1 MRISDWSSDVCS
13 SDLERGDVARRL
25 AVLQPGHNGR
35 SRQADAELPVDEVL
49 RVAGRG
55 SAGTDVA
62 GDSRLPRGGRRDA
75 GRHRAGFLAG
85 VPALPHRRQGTA
97 EIGRT
102 SCRQRVCDYVWY
114 TGVAVYY
121 KKKRKSIK

>member
-1 MRISDWSSDVCS
+1 M
-13 SDLERGDVARRL
+13 
-25 AVLQPGHNGR
+25 H
-35 SRQADAELPVDEVL
+35 ADAELPVDEVL

-85 VPALPHRRQGTA
+85 VPAPPHRRQGIA
-97 EIGRT
+97 VPGRRLRAGELQLLRSEEHT
-102 SCRQRVCDYVWY
+102 SELQSLMRSSY
-114 TGVAVYY
+114 AVFCL
-121 KKKRKSIK
+121 KKKNRMIFYIEYTL